1 MAPMETSVLD
11 EARKAPGWREWAR
24 REVVL
29 ADQAD
34 ARRLALILAGYVD
47 GPQLPECV
55 GAVMAAG
62 FHR

>member
-1 MAPMETSVLD
+1 
-11 EARKAPGWREWAR
+11 
-24 REVVL
+24 VVR

-34 ARRLALILAGYVD
+34 AHRLALILAGYVD